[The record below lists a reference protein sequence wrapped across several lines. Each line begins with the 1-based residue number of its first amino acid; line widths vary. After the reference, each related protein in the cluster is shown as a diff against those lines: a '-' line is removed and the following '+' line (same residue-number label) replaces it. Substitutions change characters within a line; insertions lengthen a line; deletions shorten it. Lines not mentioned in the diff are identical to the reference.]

1 MRTSSA
7 DGSGV
12 SSRSAVAEISIPGV
26 QKPHWTP
33 PCSRKAAWSGLSSSP
48 VREALD
54 RRHVAAFGLEREVR
68 AAVHRL
74 PVEEHH
80 AGAALRV
87 VAALLGAGQADDVAD
102 GRQEARP
109 GLELDGVGHAV
120 DGERRLDLHGRAPLA
135 GIGTA
140 VPRARATAISTARRA
155 ITSAIARR

>member
-1 MRTSSA
+1 MLEEGRLERA
-7 DGSGV
+7 QL
-12 SSRSAVAEISIPGV
+12 VA
-26 QKPHWTP
+26 
-33 PCSRKAAWSGLSSSP
+33 R
-48 VREALD
+48 REALD